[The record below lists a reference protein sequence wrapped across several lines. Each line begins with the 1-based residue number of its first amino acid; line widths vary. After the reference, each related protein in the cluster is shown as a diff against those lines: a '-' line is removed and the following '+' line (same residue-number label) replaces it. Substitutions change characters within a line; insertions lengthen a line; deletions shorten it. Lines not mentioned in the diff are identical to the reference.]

1 MFQLTMEKTIP
12 WIKKNKKMKKIL
24 FIFCLIVFNTQYAFS
39 TSLNDALSLAYKN
52 NKELN
57 AERENISVSK
67 EDLKISRSKYLPTFT
82 ISGTKS
88 NEETNKLT
96 NQDGTNASINDVNP
110 LTKSVKID
118 QTLIDFGRSADY
130 KKNKSGIILAEAKLL
145 KKEQE
150 ILYKAIEA
158 FTGLILANEKQQ
170 INIKNVSLLERQVE
184 TDSIRLDKGEISL
197 ADLAQSESSL
207 AGARAKLIES
217 QNEVITNKLNYENV
231 IGPIQVPDNL
241 KKISEAIAIIPEN
254 LNSAVEL
261 SKINNPDVIIAK
273 IEYEQSEQ
281 DVEIARSDLTPTASL
296 SFERTHSEDLSSTY
310 DEREKDVLKATVS
323 WPFYSG
329 GKNLATLNKNKNLKN
344 RKKLLYDHEV
354 KTNET
359 NVASAWSN
367 FQSSK
372 SLLNSVK
379 SQVDAAEIANEG
391 ITVEYE
397 SGLGKR
403 STLDVIQSNSLLLN
417 AKVSFANSERN
428 YLLSQY
434 NLLKSIGLL
443 NSDYLKLR

>member
-1 MFQLTMEKTIP
+1 
-12 WIKKNKKMKKIL
+12 MKKIL

-96 NQDGTNASINDVNP
+96 NQDGSNASINDVNP

-158 FTGLILANEKQQ
+158 FTGLILANEKQK

-207 AGARAKLIES
+207 AGARAELITA
-217 QNEVITNKLNYENV
+217 QNELVTSKANFEKIIGKKPSKNIKEIKIIDLNLPKSLAAAYNISNSENPDLQIASLEYKKSKL
-231 IGPIQVPDNL
+231 
-241 KKISEAIAIIPEN
+241 
-254 LNSAVEL
+254 
-261 SKINNPDVIIAK
+261 DVIIAGSDLSPSATLSYK
-273 IEYEQSEQ
+273 IAEQ
-281 DVEIARSDLTPTASL
+281 DDFSATIKDRTQQTVKATASWPL
-296 SFERTHSEDLSSTY
+296 FAGGSNLFSLRESQELRNEKELLLEDA
-310 DEREKDVLKATVS
+310 K
-323 WPFYSG
+323 
-329 GKNLATLNKNKNLKN
+329 
-344 RKKLLYDHEV
+344 

-367 FQSSK
+367 YQSSK
-372 SLLNSVK
+372 SVLDSIELQVK
-379 SQVDAAEIANEG
+379 AAEIANEG
-391 ITVEYE
+391 VTLEYE
-397 SGLGKR
+397 SGSKR
-403 STLDVIQSNSLLLN
+403 TTLEVIQSRTILLN
-417 AKVSFANSERN
+417 SRINLANSEKN
-428 YLLSQY
+428 FLISKFKLLSAVGRLTAQQL
-434 NLLKSIGLL
+434 NLKQ
-443 NSDYLKLR
+443 